1 VKRPFVTA
9 NFAITADGRIST
21 RELTPANFS
30 SKRDKR
36 RLLEIRAGCDAVLA
50 GAKTIA
56 TDHMTMGLPAA
67 DLRAARLAQGRS
79 AYPLR
84 VLVSNRG
91 QLSPTLP
98 VFAKHFSPILIF
110 TTARMSPARRT
121 ALLSHAGLYVF
132 PERVDLAVM
141 LATLRA
147 EHGVR
152 RLVCEGGGQL
162 LRALLAADLI
172 DELHLT
178 VTPRV
183 FGGKT
188 ALTLTGLAG
197 SYLTKST
204 RLKLVEFQPVEDECF
219 LRYRVA

>member
-1 VKRPFVTA
+1 
-9 NFAITADGRIST
+9 
-21 RELTPANFS
+21 
-30 SKRDKR
+30 
-36 RLLEIRAGCDAVLA
+36 
-50 GAKTIA
+50 
-56 TDHMTMGLPAA
+56 MGLPAA

-110 TTARMSPARRT
+110 TTTRLPRGRRE
-121 ALLSHAGLYVF
+121 ALLAHAGLYVF
-132 PERVDLAVM
+132 PERVDLAEM
-141 LATLRA
+141 LNTLWA

-152 RLVCEGGGQL
+152 RIVCEGGAQL
-162 LRALLAADLI
+162 LRALLAANLI

-178 VTPRV
+178 ITPRV

-197 SYLTKST
+197 SYLNQST
-204 RLKLVEFQPVEDECF
+204 RLKLVEFEPVEDECF